1 MRAVYANC
9 KLALSER
16 PRSEDPYSKNPVF
29 AACLAS
35 AGSQSEREREISRQN
50 RPALGGCST
59 LEST

>member
-29 AACLAS
+29 ATCLAS
-35 AGSQSEREREISRQN
+35 AGSQSERERDKQTEQACFGRMLHS
-50 RPALGGCST
+50 
-59 LEST
+59 